1 MASSARA
8 FAAVFALL
16 LCTPSFAS
24 AQMTETQKV
33 SARALMDEGHARRA
47 KGDHKGALESFRAA
61 HALVHAPRSGVEVG
75 RSLLDLGRLVE
86 AREAFL
92 EVLAIPAPPNEA
104 APSLAARAEAKAIAA
119 DLDQRIPTLTV
130 TVTGTLSARITVDGR
145 EAKSETRLDPGEH
158 VVKGSEGK
166 EERTATVSLAER
178 DHKTIT
184 LDFSAPPPPP
194 VVAAPSRTVLWIG
207 LAVTGAGVVVGSV
220 TGALAFSTASSAK
233 NGCEGSQ
240 CPPPHDDLFASR
252 RYGTISNVAFAVAGA
267 GAVVSVVGFF
277 TSRRPSISPAVG
289 LGTVGLVGSF

>member
-1 MASSARA
+1 MVSSVRIGLL
-8 FAAVFALL
+8 ALL
-16 LCTPSFAS
+16 LCAPSIAS
-24 AQMTETQKV
+24 AQLTETQKA

-61 HALVHAPRSGVEVG
+61 HALVHAARSGVEVG

-92 EVLAIPAPPNEA
+92 EVVAMPAPPNE
-104 APSLAARAEAKAIAA
+104 PSPSAAARAEARAIAA

-130 TVTGTLSARITVDGR
+130 TVTGATSAHITVDGR
-145 EAKSETRLDPGEH
+145 EAKTDTRLDPGEH
-158 VVKGSEGK
+158 LVKGTEGK
-166 EERTATVSLAER
+166 EERTATVTLAER

-184 LDFSAPPPPP
+184 LDFSVPPPPP

-233 NGCEGSQ
+233 RGCEQSQ

-252 RYGTISNVAFAVAGA
+252 RYGTISNVAFVVAGA
-267 GAVVSVVGFF
+267 GAVVSVIGWF
-277 TSRRPSISPAVG
+277 TSRPERASVSPTVG
-289 LGTVGLVGSF
+289 LGTIGVIGSF